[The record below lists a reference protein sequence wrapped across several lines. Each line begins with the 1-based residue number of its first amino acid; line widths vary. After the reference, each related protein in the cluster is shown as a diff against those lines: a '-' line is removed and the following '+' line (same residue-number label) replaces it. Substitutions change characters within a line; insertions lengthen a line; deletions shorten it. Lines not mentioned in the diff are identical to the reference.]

1 MKSHDDE
8 LIAMLIDD
16 AKPSVALQRWLDS
29 DRGRRKLAEYQRV
42 LSGLQRLY
50 SNVAG
55 AMAPRAAYYDSI
67 TTPIGRVFVATIEGG
82 LVRVSF
88 RRSESAFASDLRQE
102 LGTEVMKSAS
112 KTKAVVHQIRDYF
125 AGRRT
130 AFDVQTDLSHVTPFQ
145 RRVLLATAQIPR
157 GRVVSY
163 GDIAKRIGRPRGSRA
178 VGQALG
184 HNPIPIVIPCHRIIA
199 TDGKLGGYTGGLTI
213 KRKLLRLEGAL
224 AANA

>member
-1 MKSHDDE
+1 MKPHDDE
-8 LIAMLIDD
+8 LIAMLIGE
-16 AKPSVALQRWLDS
+16 AAPSVDLQRWLDS
-29 DRGRRKLAEYQRV
+29 DRGQRELAKYRRA

-50 SNVAG
+50 GNVAV

-67 TTPIGRVFVATIEGG
+67 TTPIGRVFVATTESG

-88 RRSESAFASDLRQE
+88 HQSESAFASDLRQQ
-102 LGTEVMKSAS
+102 LGTDVVKSAA

-145 RRVLLATAQIPR
+145 RKVLLATAQVPP

-199 TDGKLGGYTGGLTI
+199 TDGKLGGYTGGLRI
-213 KRKLLRLEGAL
+213 KKKLLRLEGAL